1 MARRSAIFALV
12 SMGLLVT
19 AIGLAYRHKA
29 LPGVVLGGVGF
40 VLALVW
46 FGSVLLG
53 SEPANSSGPHRVGRQ
68 GMRDTL
74 DRMGHGLSVKFGAF
88 KAITGRRH
96 TPQW

>member
-1 MARRSAIFALV
+1 M
-12 SMGLLVT
+12 
-19 AIGLAYRHKA
+19 A
-29 LPGVVLGGVGF
+29 LPAVILGGVGF
-40 VLALVW
+40 ALALVW

-53 SEPANSSGPHRVGRQ
+53 SAPADSSAPHRVERQ

-96 TPQW
+96 TPQ